1 MYSINKFIRRDKNM
15 NTLVIF
21 YSYSGKTKKIA
32 EELAVKQ
39 SADLI
44 EVKDLKSF
52 GKFKAYTSGCFAAM
66 KGRAWAIEPSNVDY
80 SKYERIFM
88 LAPVWANNPPPA
100 FNTLLDNLPENKTI
114 ILKMISAS
122 GKSNCKERLESLI
135 KAKGSIPESFE
146 DIKT

>member
-1 MYSINKFIRRDKNM
+1 M

-21 YSYSGKTKKIA
+21 YSYSGKTKKIS

-44 EVKDLKSF
+44 EIKDIKPF

-66 KGRAWAIEPSNVDY
+66 KGKVWEIKPINVDY
-80 SKYERIFM
+80 FKYERIFM
-88 LAPVWANNPPPA
+88 LAPIWANNPPPA
-100 FNTLLDNLPENKTI
+100 FNSILERIPENKVLV
-114 ILKMISAS
+114 LKMISAS

-135 KAKGSIPESFE
+135 KAKGSILEGFE
-146 DIKT
+146 DVKV